1 MNSIEKITSR
11 ITREAEAYA
20 EEALKT
26 ACERAEAII
35 SDARKKAEDIK
46 REYAERAET
55 EAKAVISRAASSADV
70 LERNILLDAKSVM
83 LDDIYKRA
91 EEQLIKADEST
102 YFGFLIKTLKSA
114 VEFLS
119 DSEDCEDCEDDASD
133 VYVLTLNAED
143 GKRFGKQ
150 LLDSVGDLL
159 RSQGKRIELDSV
171 NGDFSGGLRLRLGSV
186 EASATVDTLLKA
198 AREKTEADVY
208 GILFR

>member
-26 ACERAEAII
+26 ACERAETII
-35 SDARKKAEDIK
+35 SDAHKKAEDIK

-55 EAKAVISRAASSADV
+55 EAKAIISRAASSADV

-83 LDDIYKRA
+83 LDNVYKRA

-102 YFGFLIKTLKSA
+102 YFGFLTRTLKSA
-114 VEFLS
+114 VDFLS
-119 DSEDCEDCEDDASD
+119 DSEDCEDDASD
-133 VYVLTLNAED
+133 VYVLTLNTED
-143 GKRFGKQ
+143 ERRFGKQ
-150 LLDSVGDLL
+150 LLDSVSDSV
-159 RSQGKRIELDSV
+159 RSQGRRIEFDSV
-171 NGDFSGGLRLRLGSV
+171 NGDFPGGLTLRLGSIT
-186 EASATVDTLLKA
+186 ASATLDVLLKA

>member
-20 EEALKT
+20 EEALSS
-26 ACERAEAII
+26 ARERAERII

-55 EAKAVISRAASSADV
+55 EAKAVILRAASSADV

-83 LDDIYKRA
+83 LDEVYKRA
-91 EEQLIKADEST
+91 AAELTKADESA
-102 YFGFLIKTLKSA
+102 YFGFLTRTLKNA
-114 VEFLS
+114 VDFLS
-119 DSEDCEDCEDDASD
+119 DSEDGEEDISD

-143 GKRFGKQ
+143 EKRFGNK
-150 LLDSVGDLL
+150 LLDSVRDAV
-159 RSQGKRIELDSV
+159 RSQGKQIELDGAH
-171 NGDFSGGLRLRLGSV
+171 GDISGGLKLRLGSI
-186 EASATVDTLLKA
+186 EANATTDVLLKA